1 MLLYGKIVMNV
12 ILLYIYI
19 KKTLTINIIKIITV
33 L

>member
-1 MLLYGKIVMNV
+1 MLLYGKIVMDV
-12 ILLYIYI
+12 ILLYISI